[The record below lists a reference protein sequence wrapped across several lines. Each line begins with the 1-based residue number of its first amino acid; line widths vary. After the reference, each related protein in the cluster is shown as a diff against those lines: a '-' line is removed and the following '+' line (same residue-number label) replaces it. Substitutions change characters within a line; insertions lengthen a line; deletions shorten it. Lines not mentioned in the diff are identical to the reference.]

1 MLTVSLKVLTAKS
14 QLPKAKKMI
23 RRKKL
28 DTGKSLS
35 HETEIKVRFSE
46 VDSMGIVWHGNYV
59 KYLEDGREAFGK
71 EYGLT
76 YMGVFKQH
84 GYMIPLVKLEI
95 DYKNQ
100 LFYEDDALLRTTLID
115 NPAAKICFEYELRR
129 KSDDKIILTAET
141 IQVFMTEERELELNM
156 PEFFKTWKNKL
167 LK

>member
-1 MLTVSLKVLTAKS
+1 M
-14 QLPKAKKMI
+14 

-28 DTGKSLS
+28 DTGRSMS
-35 HETEIKVRFSE
+35 HESEIKVRFSE

-76 YMGVFKQH
+76 YMGVFKNH
-84 GYMIPLVKLEI
+84 GFMIPLVKLDI

-100 LFYEDDALLRTTLID
+100 LFYENEAILKTTLID

-129 KSDDKIILTAET
+129 KSDNVLILTAET
-141 IQVFMTEERELELNM
+141 IQVFMTEDRELELNM
-156 PEFFKTWKNKL
+156 PDFFIDWKEKYF
-167 LK
+167 K

>member
-1 MLTVSLKVLTAKS
+1 M
-14 QLPKAKKMI
+14 

-28 DTGKSLS
+28 DTGRSMS
-35 HETEIKVRFSE
+35 HESEIKVRFSE

-76 YMGVFKQH
+76 YMGVFKDH
-84 GYMIPLVKLEI
+84 GYMIPLVKLDI

-100 LFYEDDALLRTTLID
+100 LFYEDEAILKTTLID

-129 KSDDKIILTAET
+129 KSDNVLILIAET
-141 IQVFMTEERELELNM
+141 IQVFMTKDRELELNM
-156 PEFFKTWKNKL
+156 PEFFIDWKEKHF
-167 LK
+167 K

>member
-1 MLTVSLKVLTAKS
+1 M
-14 QLPKAKKMI
+14 

-28 DTGKSLS
+28 DTGRSMS
-35 HETEIKVRFSE
+35 HESIIRVRFSE

-76 YMGVFKQH
+76 YMGVFKDH
-84 GYMIPLVKLEI
+84 GYMIPLVKLDI

-100 LFYEDDALLRTTLID
+100 LFYEDEAILKTTLID

-129 KSDDKIILTAET
+129 KSDDMLILTAET
-141 IQVFMTEERELELNM
+141 IQVFMTEDRELELNM
-156 PEFFKTWKNKL
+156 PEFFIDWKETYFK
-167 LK
+167 